1 MNPRTGILAA
11 GNWVVDHVKVI
22 DTWPGQETLANIKT
36 EYRATG
42 GPVLNVLIDL
52 AKLGA
57 KFPLHAAGIVG
68 EDPPGDWALEAC
80 RSHGI
85 DVSMVKRTAEAPTSY
100 TDVMTVQHSGRRT
113 FFHQRGAN
121 ALLDSDSI
129 TLETSSAKVF
139 HLAYL
144 LLLDR
149 LDQPKKGFGTRAG
162 ELLAKA
168 TSLGITTSIDVVSEE
183 SDRYTRI
190 VLPVLPFIDIVFL
203 NELEAARIISFE
215 IRVGGR
221 IHTPALVRA
230 ARGLLDAGV
239 RQWVIIHFPEGVFAA
254 GKNGRNFFQPS
265 LDIPP
270 GQIAGSAGAG
280 DAIAAGVLLGVHD
293 ELPIEDSLTFGVCA
307 AAASLR
313 HPSTTE
319 GVESLEGCLA
329 LAHEF
334 GYREKLL

>member
-1 MNPRTGILAA
+1 M
-11 GNWVVDHVKVI
+11 
-22 DTWPGQETLANIKT
+22 
-36 EYRATG
+36 
-42 GPVLNVLIDL
+42 NVLIDL

-57 KFPLHAAGIVG
+57 KFPLLAAGIVG
-68 EDPPGDWALEAC
+68 EDPPGDWALEVC
-80 RSHGI
+80 RSQEI
-85 DVSMVKRTAEAPTSY
+85 DVSMVKRSTEAPTSY

-129 TLETSSAKVF
+129 NLETSSAKLL

-149 LDQPKKGFGTRAG
+149 LDQPRKGFGTRAG

-168 TSLGITTSIDVVSEE
+168 TGLGMTTTIDVVSEE

-203 NELEAARIISFE
+203 NELEAARIISIE

-254 GKNGRNFFQPS
+254 GKDGQKIFQPS
-265 LDIPP
+265 LDVPP
-270 GQIAGSAGAG
+270 AKIAGSAGAG
-280 DAIAAGVLLGVHD
+280 DAIAAGVLLGVHN
-293 ELPIEDSLTFGVCA
+293 ELSIEDSLTFGVCA

-319 GVESLEGCLA
+319 GVESLEACLA

-334 GYREKLL
+334 GYRERLL

>member
-1 MNPRTGILAA
+1 MNARNGILAA
-11 GNWVVDHVKVI
+11 GNWIVDHVKVI
-22 DTWPGQETLANIKT
+22 DVWPGQEALANIKS

-42 GPVLNVLIDL
+42 GPVMNVLIDL

-57 KFPLHAAGIVG
+57 KFPLHGAGILG
-68 EDPPGDWALEAC
+68 NDPQGDWALGAC

-85 DVSMVKRTAEAPTSY
+85 DVSLVKRTDQAPTSY
-100 TDVMTVQHSGRRT
+100 TDVMTVQPSGRRT

-121 ALLDSDSI
+121 ALFDSESI
-129 TLETSSAKVF
+129 NVETTPAKMF

-168 TSLGITTSIDVVSEE
+168 SGLGIITTVDVVSEE
-183 SDRYTRI
+183 SDRYSRV
-190 VLPVLPFIDIVFL
+190 VLPVLPFIDIIFL
-203 NELEAARIISFE
+203 NEFEAARIISFE
-215 IRVGGR
+215 IRAGGR

-239 RQWVIIHFPEGVFAA
+239 RQWVVIHFPEGVFAA
-254 GKNGRNFFQPS
+254 AKDGRKFFQPS
-265 LDIPP
+265 LDVPP
-270 GQIAGSAGAG
+270 GLIAGSAGAG

-293 ELPIEDSLTFGVCA
+293 ELPMEDCLMFAVCA

-319 GVESLEGCLA
+319 GVKSLEACLA

-334 GYREKLL
+334 GYRERLL